1 MRILLVACFTGNYMI
16 PAFWDMGKILER
28 LAERV
33 YILAPVWAETEV
45 KSGRVINQKL
55 RMILSPRITSSFVCG
70 RILRYLEHE
79 LQTFYHLYRLRK
91 DIDAIL
97 SFQSISV
104 LAILLCRL
112 IRRRSVIYIGG
123 NPRET
128 LFKGHSVFLKPLAF
142 LTLLLWRISIGL
154 ATEVVAIS
162 PSPLHN
168 FGIKNKI
175 HYAYARL
182 LDEKFRITQ
191 PFEKRRNIVG
201 YVGRLEDEKGILELV
216 SAFPLMRQKTSVD
229 FLIVGDGSLLEPI
242 KGLLGKKE
250 ELLSDV
256 TITGWVS
263 NVPDYLNKMKLLV
276 LPSKT
281 EGLPSVI
288 LESMACGTPVL
299 ATHVGD
305 IPCVIKDGFNGF
317 VLESTKPTYISEKII
332 ELLGRP
338 ELLSEIAENASTWV
352 RENFSFEQIVS
363 QWRLIF
369 CELNKL
375 NDSQEFDD

>member
-16 PAFWDMGKILER
+16 PSFWDMGKILER

-45 KSGRVINQKL
+45 KSGRVINQRL

-79 LQTFYHLYRLRK
+79 LQTLYHLYRLRK

-104 LAILLCRL
+104 LALLLSRL
-112 IRRRSVIYIGG
+112 IKRRSVIYIGG
-123 NPRET
+123 NPQET

-142 LTLLLWRISIGL
+142 FTVLLWRISIGL

-168 FGIKNKI
+168 FGVKKKI

-182 LDEKFRITQ
+182 LDEKFRITK
-191 PFEKRRNIVG
+191 PFEKRGNIVG
-201 YVGRLEDEKGILELV
+201 YVGRLEDEKGVQELV
-216 SAFPLMRQKTSVD
+216 SAFPLIRQKANVT
-229 FLIVGDGSLLEPI
+229 FLIVGDGSLHGLI
-242 KGLLGKKE
+242 KGALGEKE
-250 ELLSDV
+250 VLSDV
-256 TITGWVS
+256 TFTGWIS
-263 NVPDYLNKMKLLV
+263 NVQDYLNEMKLLV

-281 EGLPSVI
+281 EGFPSVV
-288 LESMACGTPVL
+288 LEAMACGTPVL
-299 ATHVGD
+299 ATPVGD
-305 IPCVIKDGFNGF
+305 ILSIVKDGFNGF
-317 VLESTKPTYISEKII
+317 LLESMKPTCISEKII
-332 ELLGRP
+332 ELLGKP
-338 ELLSEIAENASTWV
+338 ELLSKTAKNASTWV
-352 RENFSFEQIVS
+352 RKNFSFEQTVS
-363 QWRLIF
+363 QWRMIF
-369 CELNKL
+369 EELNKSL
-375 NDSQEFDD
+375 